1 MRVFHKRAPPKAP
14 FRFSHKPGGVLLL
27 AGERLTILRFR
38 DKRNGGA
45 TGTPCQRRLQLPPE
59 LGPFHF
65 EVLGRCASRH
75 ARRPLHVPALGF
87 VPIEVRPEIATR
99 AARLTG
105 CRASSRIRFFFR
117 RAHDELARS
126 RSARR
131 TALAIP
137 AARVPD
143 LRSARA
149 AQAPRSP
156 KCRETILRPC

>member
-65 EVLGRCASRH
+65 EVLGVAPLGMLDGRCTFPRWDLFQSKSGLRS
-75 ARRPLHVPALGF
+75 P
-87 VPIEVRPEIATR
+87 R

-143 LRSARA
+143 LRSARG
-149 AQAPRSP
+149 AQAPRPPKRPLTSP
-156 KCRETILRPC
+156 RLC